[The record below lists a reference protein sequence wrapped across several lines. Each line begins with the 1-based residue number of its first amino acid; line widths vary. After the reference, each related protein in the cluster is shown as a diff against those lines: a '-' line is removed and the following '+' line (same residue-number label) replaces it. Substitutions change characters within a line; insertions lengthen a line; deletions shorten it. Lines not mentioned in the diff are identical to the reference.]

1 MGYEAPDRAGG
12 AFFAAERESE
22 VRNFAMVSP
31 RFLRIRRRI
40 LCSASSLALFAASGA
55 PVLAQNVTTS
65 PPPSAA
71 TPQPPAA
78 TPAPQES
85 ATPVPQQAPAPETPQ
100 QATGGNVLPETRVVA
115 PAQRSRTRT
124 PPPRQVVTRQP
135 APPTPT
141 QAQVVNQQNQK
152 FDAARQTIL
161 APVGASSYE
170 VSHQA
175 IEAQPQGNNATLDKV
190 LLQFPGVTQDS
201 AASGELHVRNEHAN
215 IQYRI
220 NGIMLPDGVGA
231 FGQILDTGIVGSLAL
246 LTGALP
252 AQYGLRTAG
261 VLDIQTKADAFNN
274 TGSVSVYGGSHGT
287 ITPSFEYGG
296 TVGQTQYFASGRFL
310 QNNLGIENPTPSNEA
325 IHDRTSQEKGFLY
338 LSTVL
343 DPTSRLTFMSGIS
356 NASFQIP
363 NSPGQMPNFNVNGI
377 TNFNSSTLNEHQN
390 EFNQFNVLAYQ
401 KSAEDIDYQISYFNR
416 YSQLHFFPDPL
427 GDLIF
432 NGVSSDIYRQSFV
445 NGIQED
451 TAWRIGFAHTL
462 RFGFSVSAERSL
474 VNNISTVLPVDPVTG
489 NQVDP
494 VTGNPFG
501 PPFTVFDSSSKTGWL
516 LGTYVQDEWRITNQL
531 TLNAGL
537 RFDQMHQYVD
547 ANQFSPR
554 ISLTWKPYEGTT
566 FHAGYARNFT
576 PPQQVIAAP
585 ANLALVTPPTAPAN
599 TQTPEVPLNSP
610 VLPERSH
617 VFDVGVVQK
626 IYPVPGLEVGIDGY
640 YKIARN
646 LLDDGQF
653 GAAYVLT
660 GFNYDRGENI
670 GLEVKSTY
678 TNGNFRAWGNLAW
691 AKQVATNV
699 VSNQFL
705 FAQDEL
711 NYIANHYVYTDHAQV
726 LTASAGASYLWNGTR
741 FSASMIYGSGL
752 RSGFAN
758 TDHLPSYTQVNVG
771 VSHDFNIVAPNKPT
785 TVRFD
790 VVNLFDKIY
799 EIRDGTGIG
808 VFAPQFGPRRG
819 FFVGVSQKL

>member
-1 MGYEAPDRAGG
+1 MTRSLRTTLLLSSSASLLLGLGNPAMSQTAAPAAGG
-12 AFFAAERESE
+12 TTKLPEISVTAPR
-22 VRNFAMVSP
+22 VSQQP
-31 RFLRIRRRI
+31 RRPKTR
-40 LCSASSLALFAASGA
+40 
-55 PVLAQNVTTS
+55 VTTG
-65 PPPSAA
+65 
-71 TPQPPAA
+71 QRREVPAA
-78 TPAPQES
+78 APQTE
-85 ATPVPQQAPAPETPQ
+85 VQI
-100 QATGGNVLPETRVVA
+100 VA
-115 PAQRSRTRT
+115 GK
-124 PPPRQVVTRQP
+124 
-135 APPTPT
+135 
-141 QAQVVNQQNQK
+141 NEK
-152 FDAARQTIL
+152 FDEARRTIDV
-161 APVGASSYE
+161 PTGATSYQIN
-170 VSHQA
+170 HQN
-175 IEAQPQGNNATLDKV
+175 IEASPQGANATLDKV

-215 IQYRI
+215 VQYRI

-252 AQYGLRTAG
+252 AQYGFRTAG

-274 TGSVSVYGGSHGT
+274 SGSVSVYGGSHGT

-296 TVGQTQYFASGRFL
+296 TVGQTQYFVSGRFL

-343 DPTSRLTFMSGIS
+343 DPTSRLTFMSGVS
-356 NASFQIP
+356 NSTYQIP
-363 NSPGQMPNFNVNGI
+363 NNPGQTPNFNVNGV
-377 TNFNSSTLNEHQN
+377 TSFDSALLNEHQN
-390 EFNQFNVLAYQ
+390 EFNQFNVVAYQ
-401 KSAEDIDYQISYFNR
+401 KSVDDIDLQLSYFNR
-416 YSQLHFFPDPL
+416 YSQLHFYPDPI
-427 GDLIF
+427 GDLVF
-432 NGVSSDIYRQSFV
+432 NGVSSDVYRQSFV

-451 TAWRIGFAHTL
+451 TAWRVGFAHTL

-474 VNNISTVLPVDPVTG
+474 VNNISTVLPVDPATG

-494 VTGNPFG
+494 ITGNPFG
-501 PPFTVFDSSSKTGWL
+501 PPFSVFDSSSKTGWL
-516 LGTYVQDEWRITNQL
+516 VGTYLQDEWRINNQL

-537 RFDQMHQYVD
+537 RFDQMYQYVD
-547 ANQFSPR
+547 ANQLSPR
-554 ISLTWKPYEGTT
+554 VSLTWKPYDGTT

-585 ANLALVTPPTAPAN
+585 TNLALVTPPTAPAN
-599 TQTPEVPLNSP
+599 TQTPEVALNSP

-640 YKIARN
+640 YKIARD

-653 GAAYVLT
+653 GAAYVLN
-660 GFNYDRGENI
+660 GFNYDRGQNVGVE
-670 GLEVKSTY
+670 LKSTY
-678 TNGNFRAWGNLAW
+678 TNGNFRAYGNVAW
-691 AKQVATNV
+691 AKQIATTI

-705 FAQDEL
+705 FGQDEI
-711 NYIANHYVYTDHAQV
+711 NYIANHYIYTDHAQV

-771 VSHDFNIVAPNKPT
+771 LSHDFNIVAPNKPT

-799 EIRDGTGIG
+799 EIRDGSGIG

-819 FFVGVSQKL
+819 FFVGISQKL